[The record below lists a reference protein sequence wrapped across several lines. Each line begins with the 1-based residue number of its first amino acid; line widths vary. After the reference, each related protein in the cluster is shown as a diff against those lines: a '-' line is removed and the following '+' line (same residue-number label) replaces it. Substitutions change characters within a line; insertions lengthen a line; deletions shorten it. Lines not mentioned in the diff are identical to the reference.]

1 MLLDSNSR
9 NLGMLYSKDPM
20 IDIPRRVLVLFSRLR
35 GHQTATNLSIVTMSV
50 AKTDPTRP
58 ICTKPN
64 LS

>member
-9 NLGMLYSKDPM
+9 NLGTLYDKDPM
-20 IDIPRRVLVLFSRLR
+20 IDIPRRVLVLFSRLS
-35 GHQTATNLSIVTMSV
+35 GNQTATNLSIVTVSV

-64 LS
+64 LL